1 MEASAAPT
9 ENTGATI
16 QTASI
21 QKKVSMGTDVRLS
34 ADRQFRRYWLFC
46 AGHQRPWA
54 TPVSW
59 KTTPLF
65 LYVRK
70 KKAAAILRQSSR
82 IKNLINDLNLA
93 SKLEYNMQPLKKR
106 EENAVALVR
115 QAAVNC
121 INHNED
127 GCRIFVSVHRTS
139 LECRI
144 CIADDGRGVCE
155 ETLEKIRFTPH
166 YMMCDTNT
174 TQQRHGLGLLI
185 VKQIAA
191 SHNGSLSVGHSIYGG
206 FQAILTLPLSRTDP

>member
-1 MEASAAPT
+1 MAASAAPT
-9 ENTGATI
+9 ENTGVTI

-46 AGHQRPWA
+46 AGHQRSWA

-121 INHNED
+121 INH
-127 GCRIFVSVHRTS
+127 
-139 LECRI
+139 
-144 CIADDGRGVCE
+144 
-155 ETLEKIRFTPH
+155 LEKIRSTPH
-166 YMMCDTNT
+166 YLMCDTNT
-174 TQQRHGLGLLI
+174 TQQQHGLGLLI